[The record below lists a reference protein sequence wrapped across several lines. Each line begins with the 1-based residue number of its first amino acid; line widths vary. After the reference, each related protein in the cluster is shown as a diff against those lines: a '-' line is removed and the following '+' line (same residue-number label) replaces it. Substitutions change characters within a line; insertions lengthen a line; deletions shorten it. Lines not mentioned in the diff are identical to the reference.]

1 MRVLD
6 LSHGDI
12 HDISYE
18 ELQNQFEKD
27 IYRIRV
33 LEQALDRACETLGNG
48 RGCPIDNLKM
58 NNDGEI
64 DCKFENHDC
73 KKCWREHLMIGEN

>member
-1 MRVLD
+1 MKVLD

-27 IYRIRV
+27 IHRIRI
-33 LEQALDRACETLGNG
+33 LEKALDKACEELE
-48 RGCPIDNLKM
+48 NLSYVK
-58 NNDGEI
+58 GI
-64 DCKFENHDC
+64 GQVG
-73 KKCWREHLMIGEN
+73 KCYAEWKEYLLNEVKE

>member
-27 IYRIRV
+27 IHRIRF
-33 LEQALDRACETLGNG
+33 LEKALDKVCEYLKY
-48 RGCPIDNLKM
+48 RDMWLCHYMSLDNYTTKEEWKDELL
-58 NNDGEI
+58 
-64 DCKFENHDC
+64 
-73 KKCWREHLMIGEN
+73 REVKE

>member
-33 LEQALDRACETLGNG
+33 LEKALDKAIDELCSKE
-48 RGCPIDNLKM
+48 CPINI
-58 NNDGEI
+58 NDRM
-64 DCKFENHDC
+64 CQNRENHDC
-73 KKCWREHLMIGEN
+73 KKCWRDYLMKGEEE